1 MFAFK
6 TLQRRLTVLL
16 VVPLTLFLLGFG
28 FFGYRFIHGIL
39 FTEWREIAILRLE
52 RAAHQLDM
60 KLHEQIGWMES
71 FARAGQDSQGEVI
84 QRWLL
89 EQMKAQPGVRQVYL
103 TWKKA
108 AVRKRSRDTRHRSAT
123 LSPIGFFYPSGGKT
137 VGLRSELLDQAGR
150 PLGRLEV
157 LLSHDYLM
165 QDILKEGWLVA
176 QMACLV
182 NREGQ
187 YLAHSNPA
195 MQARHCLGETQDPLE
210 LAMLKAVKEKPF
222 GTLMSGGYIPERVI
236 GFYTLKTAPWAIML
250 HARGRQILAPILRF
264 QFYFLLGGIL
274 CLAVI
279 LVLIRLGVR
288 PVVMAI
294 GQIAH
299 KATQVAKGDYGQPL
313 AVTGRDEI
321 GQLTLS
327 FNDMIGGLKERDF
340 VSNTFGRYVDQ
351 EIARELLSRP
361 EASRLGG
368 VKREVVILF
377 ADIRGFTPLAETLT
391 PEATLSLVN
400 RHFARMIEVI
410 QAHRGIIVDFLGDAI
425 LAFFDPLD
433 GPLEPVVQRAISSA
447 LNLQEVMEAENRA
460 RPEYPALHMGVGLHA
475 GEVVVG
481 NIGSESR
488 AKYGIIGSSVN
499 LTHRIQGQAQGG
511 EVVISE
517 MAFQHCEGGVAV
529 SRSFE
534 AKLKGIA
541 HPVTLHVVEAMK
553 AAKPTAGKGDQA

>member
-1 MFAFK
+1 
-6 TLQRRLTVLL
+6 
-16 VVPLTLFLLGFG
+16 
-28 FFGYRFIHGIL
+28 
-39 FTEWREIAILRLE
+39 LR
-52 RAAHQLDM
+52 D
-60 KLHEQIGWMES
+60 
-71 FARAGQDSQGEVI
+71 
-84 QRWLL
+84 
-89 EQMKAQPGVRQVYL
+89 
-103 TWKKA
+103 
-108 AVRKRSRDTRHRSAT
+108 
-123 LSPIGFFYPSGGKT
+123 
-137 VGLRSELLDQAGR
+137 
-150 PLGRLEV
+150 
-157 LLSHDYLM
+157 
-165 QDILKEGWLVA
+165 
-176 QMACLV
+176 
-182 NREGQ
+182 
-187 YLAHSNPA
+187 
-195 MQARHCLGETQDPLE
+195 
-210 LAMLKAVKEKPF
+210 KPY
-222 GTLMSGGYIPERVI
+222 GTLMSSGYIPAHVI
-236 GFYTLKTAPWAIML
+236 GFYTLKAAPWAIML
-250 HARGRQILAPILRF
+250 HAQGKQILAPILRF
-264 QFYFLLGGIL
+264 QFYYLLGGIL

-294 GQIAH
+294 RQIAD
-299 KATQVAKGDYGQPL
+299 KATLVAKGDYGQPL

-400 RHFARMIEVI
+400 RHFARMIGVI
-410 QAHRGIIVDFLGDAI
+410 QAHGGIIVDFLGDAI

-433 GPLEPVVQRAISSA
+433 GPLEPVVQRAISAA
-447 LNLQEVMEAENRA
+447 LNLQQVMEAENRT
-460 RPEYPALHMGVGLHA
+460 RSEYPALHMGIGLHA

-488 AKYGIIGSSVN
+488 AKYGIIGASVN

-517 MAFQHCEGGVAV
+517 MAFHYCEETVAV
-529 SRSFE
+529 SRSFQ
-534 AKLKGIA
+534 AKLRGIA
-541 HPVTLHVVEAMK
+541 HPVTLYVVEGMERK
-553 AAKPTAGKGDQA
+553 Q